1 MIAAILAQAEDLPA
15 KIWSW
20 EAAISGSMA
29 ALLVFALYWAWFL
42 YSKRGA
48 PGGTKGLLNTV
59 IYPVVLAALAFG
71 AAPVAIPGLWRMG
84 RDAAIRFFDETDGTS
99 AEASTP

>member
-1 MIAAILAQAEDLPA
+1 MIAAIIAQEQIEA
-15 KIWSW
+15 KIWGW

-29 ALLVFALYWAWFL
+29 ALLVFGLYYLWF
-42 YSKRGA
+42 KHTKGGGA
-48 PGGTKGLLNTV
+48 GGTKGLLNTV
-59 IYPVVLAALAFG
+59 VYPIAIAALAFG

-84 RDAAIRFFDETDGTS
+84 RDAAIMFFDETDGTS